1 MGITQIKIRERER
14 KILQLRTN
22 HTLEEIGEMFGVT
35 RERIRQIEV
44 KALRRIALSKRFK
57 GEGPVTVESDIERLE
72 LSIRADN
79 CLRKSGINTVGDILE
94 SGLFNLLK
102 MKNLGLKCTQEIRN
116 AIRRCGF
123 RVWRI

>member
-1 MGITQIKIRERER
+1 MGMTQIKIRERER

-35 RERIRQIEV
+35 RERIRQIEA
-44 KALRRIALSKRFK
+44 KALRRIALGKRFK
-57 GEGPVTVESDIERLE
+57 EEGPVTVESDIERLE

-79 CLRKSGINTVGDILE
+79 CLRKSGINKVGDILE

-102 MKNLGLKCTQEIRN
+102 MKNLGRKCTLEIRN

-123 RVWRI
+123 RVWNI